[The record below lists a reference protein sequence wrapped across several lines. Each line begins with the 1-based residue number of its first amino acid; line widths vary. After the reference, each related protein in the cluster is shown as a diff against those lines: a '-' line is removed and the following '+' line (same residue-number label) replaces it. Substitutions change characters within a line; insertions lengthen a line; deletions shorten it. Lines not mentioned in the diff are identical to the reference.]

1 MPMLALV
8 VSLFAAQ
15 PQSQAA
21 NTACSILT
29 GAEAASIIGAAK
41 VLPVTSSATG
51 ATCMF
56 QNGDAVITVL
66 AVKQADADGAQGL
79 FNSKKRIVAGADVAG
94 WSAPAYA
101 GAMGQAAVV
110 GVVKGVSFVEVKVI
124 DKTQKVEALSA
135 KLQAVMKAVAGRL

>member
-8 VSLFAAQ
+8 AALFVAP
-15 PQSQAA
+15 PQNQAA
-21 NTACSILT
+21 NAACSILT

-79 FNSKKRIVAGADVAG
+79 FNSKKRIVAGADVPG